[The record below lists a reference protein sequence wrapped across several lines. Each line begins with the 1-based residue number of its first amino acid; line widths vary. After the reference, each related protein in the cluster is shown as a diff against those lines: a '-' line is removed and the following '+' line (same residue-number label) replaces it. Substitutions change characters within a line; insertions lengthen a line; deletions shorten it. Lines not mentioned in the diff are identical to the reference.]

1 VITVTSFATGGSVDA
16 GEGTDTLVMTEAA
29 AATADATTTFSTK
42 ATNFE
47 RLTISTANT
56 AASTLD
62 LANLGQTSYVTTSG
76 TGQTVF
82 TDATAYV
89 ATNKVVLKINGTSVT
104 TVIPTLGGTD
114 AVDNGAVT
122 DAINAAA
129 NTALSTSLVT
139 YVSAALSDSDKT
151 LTVSAASGAFT
162 IEGVKMTDTSNVDL
176 ASTVADTAL
185 VLDKLASGATVV
197 LTKVGTITAQV
208 TDAATGTADVI
219 NVAMSTDGSLNA
231 GKFTAANVETVN
243 ISADDKFVDTTGAV
257 NEFGAAIADG
267 KDDTNAAQTLALVAD
282 KATTVNL
289 TGSADLTL
297 DLVSSSLVTTV
308 NATAMTGNLTLV
320 ADGKSTGTTV
330 TGGAGDDTLTADG
343 SGDVLI
349 GGAGKDKLAA
359 TTLSTLTGGEGND
372 TFSFAAVDAA
382 QYSTITDLSA
392 GDVID
397 LATGSGFTSS
407 KVSLAGAAS
416 FAQYLDAAIVAA
428 VAGATTKG
436 AAWFQFGGDTY
447 LVAEAVTGSGDTYG
461 SGDAVIAITG
471 LIDLSKA
478 AFNATTGDLTIA

>member
-1 VITVTSFATGGSVDA
+1 MITVTSFATGGSVDA

-114 AVDNGAVT
+114 AQDNGAVT

-176 ASTVADTAL
+176 ASTVADTGAL
-185 VLDKLASGATVV
+185 KNGGVEEKLLRG
-197 LTKVGTITAQV
+197 
-208 TDAATGTADVI
+208 
-219 NVAMSTDGSLNA
+219 
-231 GKFTAANVETVN
+231 
-243 ISADDKFVDTTGAV
+243 
-257 NEFGAAIADG
+257 
-267 KDDTNAAQTLALVAD
+267 
-282 KATTVNL
+282 
-289 TGSADLTL
+289 
-297 DLVSSSLVTTV
+297 
-308 NATAMTGNLTLV
+308 
-320 ADGKSTGTTV
+320 
-330 TGGAGDDTLTADG
+330 
-343 SGDVLI
+343 
-349 GGAGKDKLAA
+349 
-359 TTLSTLTGGEGND
+359 
-372 TFSFAAVDAA
+372 
-382 QYSTITDLSA
+382 
-392 GDVID
+392 
-397 LATGSGFTSS
+397 
-407 KVSLAGAAS
+407 
-416 FAQYLDAAIVAA
+416 
-428 VAGATTKG
+428 
-436 AAWFQFGGDTY
+436 
-447 LVAEAVTGSGDTYG
+447 
-461 SGDAVIAITG
+461 
-471 LIDLSKA
+471 
-478 AFNATTGDLTIA
+478 